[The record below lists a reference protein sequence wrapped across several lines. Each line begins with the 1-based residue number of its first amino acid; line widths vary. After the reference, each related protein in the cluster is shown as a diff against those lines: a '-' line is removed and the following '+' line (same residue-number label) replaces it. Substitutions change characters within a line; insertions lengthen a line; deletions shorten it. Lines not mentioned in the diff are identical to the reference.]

1 MSIIRIASSIAA
13 MMLLVSCLDKAGLTG
28 THRKSAAIEEEAGVP
43 QDGEALP
50 TTPKP
55 LPDPVSEGSN
65 SGTSGSDTTS
75 NSRSNGTTNNQPAPS
90 ETTPEVN
97 YCYKATQEI
106 CQIEAVI
113 IRETNRYREEVGVA
127 PLKYSTKISFVA
139 RDWSKDQGDVGDISH
154 TGFPSARLTA
164 LIEEFGAKP
173 SSKLFAMSGENVA
186 LNTKKSTS
194 TPEQIGVAIAQQW
207 RNSSGHYKNM
217 IKSSYTA
224 IGVGIVIIGKTV
236 YATQIFGKD
245 SEALPPPL

>member
-28 THRKSAAIEEEAGVP
+28 THRKSAAIDEEAGVP

-50 TTPKP
+50 TNSKP
-55 LPDPVSEGSN
+55 LPDPMSEGS
-65 SGTSGSDTTS
+65 TPGSDTTS
-75 NSRSNGTTNNQPAPS
+75 DSGSDGTANNQPAPS
-90 ETTPEVN
+90 ETTPEAN

-139 RDWSKDQGDVGDISH
+139 RDWSTDQGEAGDISH

-224 IGVGIVIIGKTV
+224 IGVGIAVVGKTV